1 MIEVIAISG
10 AMGSGK
16 SSLVRALVE
25 AVPGAVAL
33 FEDDYQTLTSLSETA
48 LEAWWER
55 GADVAEFDLGR
66 LADAIR
72 DHKWGPTLPALGPAA
87 DNRWLFL
94 ETQYGRFHPQ
104 LRPWIDVQFWSDTP
118 ADVALAR
125 KVAQHCRDRD
135 SLGTDPADGEARLAK
150 LAEFCDCYLG
160 FAKRLIDHQRA
171 QVPAVC
177 DAVIDGRVATGAL
190 VRSVLDRLH
199 SR

>member
-10 AMGSGK
+10 TMGSGK
-16 SSLVRALVE
+16 TALVQALIE
-25 AVPGAVAL
+25 SVPGAMAL
-33 FEDDYQTLTSLSETA
+33 FEDDYQTVTSLPEA
-48 LEAWWER
+48 DLAAWWER
-55 GADVAEFDLGR
+55 GADVAQFDLGR
-66 LADAIR
+66 LAEALR
-72 DHKWGPTLPALGPAA
+72 DHKWGPALPTRGPA
-87 DNRWLFL
+87 DPRWLFL
-94 ETQYGRFHPQ
+94 ETQFGRFHPQ
-104 LRPWIDVQFWSDTP
+104 LRPWIDVQFWIDTP

-135 SLGTDPADGEARLAK
+135 SLGAAPVDGEARLAK

-160 FAKRLIDHQRA
+160 FAKRLIDHQRE

-177 DAVIDGRVATGAL
+177 DVVFDGRVATGAL